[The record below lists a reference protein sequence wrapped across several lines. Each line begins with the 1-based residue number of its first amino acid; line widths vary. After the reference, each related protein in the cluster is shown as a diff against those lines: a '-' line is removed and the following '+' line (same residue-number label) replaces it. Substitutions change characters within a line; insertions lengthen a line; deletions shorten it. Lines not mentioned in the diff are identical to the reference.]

1 VAAER
6 FLTRK
11 DRSPQSPEDARARTA
26 NVIRNQN
33 SGYLR
38 AKSAGNIFG
47 SQVIYQLRQ
56 VRQESSI
63 VEFGTNEIET

>member
-1 VAAER
+1 MR
-6 FLTRK
+6 T
-11 DRSPQSPEDARARTA
+11 DRSPQPPEDARARTA

-33 SGYLR
+33 SGYLC
-38 AKSAGNIFG
+38 AKSARNIFG

-63 VEFGTNEIET
+63 VEFSTYKIEMKNQ